1 MSAAQVLYPSAVY
14 PQVLLPHVLPMLWA
28 VGAELPI
35 LDPPAGQPLRSVPA
49 NMAVY
54 RKYTEAILRRY
65 IRMAMEAGK
74 VPSLLGQEMFRGKVT
89 SYRVGNFD
97 DAVIFVSDVERCLH
111 QLEPQHQELI
121 TRIALQ
127 EYTILET
134 ARILG
139 LHPSSIVRRYALALD
154 LLTRVFLDVRM
165 LEPMESCQEEE
176 M

>member
-1 MSAAQVLYPSAVY
+1 MSTAQVFY
-14 PQVLLPHVLPMLWA
+14 PQPFPAHILPMLWA

-35 LDPPAGQPLRSVPA
+35 LEPVERPLRSVPA
-49 NMAVY
+49 NMTVY

-65 IRMAMEAGK
+65 IRMQMEAGK

-97 DAVIFVSDVERCLH
+97 DAVIFVADVERCLH
-111 QLEPQHQELI
+111 QLDSQHRELI

-127 EYTILET
+127 EYTIGEAAEL
-134 ARILG
+134 LG
-139 LHPSSIVRRYALALD
+139 IPLRSIIRHYGAALD
-154 LLTRVFLDVRM
+154 RLTRIFLDARM
-165 LEPMESCQEEE
+165 LEPLKSCQGGS